1 MLLEP
6 EGNQCVDIEKVGHG
20 KSWSSSAT
28 WALVNV
34 VSDFPDDKTGIPVFA
49 SVTIRNTGDGLA
61 DLVRITRSSSIVTSN
76 VSPGWQ
82 PRRLRTAPGNTICPL
97 LESFVFKVRRSYLFG
112 PSSQGEI

>member
-6 EGNQCVDIEKVGHG
+6 QGDQSVYIEQVGHG
-20 KSWSSSAT
+20 KSWRSSAT
-28 WALVNV
+28 CMLVNFA
-34 VSDFPDDKTGIPVFA
+34 SDFPDDKTGIPVFA

-82 PRRLRTAPGNTICPL
+82 PSRLRTAPGNTI
-97 LESFVFKVRRSYLFG
+97 
-112 PSSQGEI
+112 